1 MRHLLVLAALA
12 AALAL
17 APSALAGG
25 WATVGMAPLPDD
37 VEPGATWSPRITI
50 LQHGRTPLD
59 GLAPTVAIR
68 DDGGASHTFPA
79 AATDEPGVYAA
90 EVTFPTAGRW
100 SVVVESGFGDSRLTY
115 GPVTIDDAGGAATDG
130 WAPLPG
136 AALVAALALALLAGG
151 ALAFRRAR
159 RLTPASR

>member
-1 MRHLLVLAALA
+1 
-12 AALAL
+12 
-17 APSALAGG
+17 
-25 WATVGMAPLPDD
+25 MAPLPDD

-59 GLAPTVAIR
+59 GLAPTVAIS
-68 DDGGASHTFPA
+68 DEGGASHMFTATP
-79 AATDEPGVYAA
+79 TDEPGVYAA
-90 EVTFPTAGRW
+90 DVAFPAEGRW
-100 SVVVESGFGDSRLTY
+100 NVVIESGFGDSRLTY
-115 GPVTIDDAGGAATDG
+115 GPVTIEDTGGAAMDG

-151 ALAFRRAR
+151 ALAVRRAR